1 MINGSVEKIGRVHY
15 LVTDSERDQNEV
27 AAALGMHVHGYDWLS
42 SGSNSEYVW
51 DDESD
56 ESDGGRR
63 PGGPSQPHL
72 VLP

>member
-42 SGSNSEYVW
+42 GGSNSEYVW

-56 ESDGGRR
+56 ESDGGW
-63 PGGPSQPHL
+63 PTWY
-72 VLP
+72 